1 MEKKNWIML
10 ISEKRLTL
18 IEKGDCSF
26 QTEFDVGFEYSRRHS
41 RKVPPSQPKTE
52 LLIIHQKRNISM

>member
-1 MEKKNWIML
+1 ML